1 MVSEQTR
8 STADDIKN
16 YIKQHGIEYRTLFD
30 LLDVA
35 KVAFEKE
42 NDTKWALKVTSY
54 IKECCT
60 WAIQNSVEVLQMDDL
75 YWKTLKAE
83 APYHFESF
91 LFYMENNRRPE
102 KRFYEPRKKTL
113 GVVVQD
119 LQDLEDGLLEFLGI
133 SLPPRVGKLISDDTP
148 VLTSKGWKKHG
159 DLRVG
164 DYVYDYDGFP
174 VMVTH
179 VFPKNYANKRVW
191 FTDGSFIDCH
201 ENHEWVI
208 RDRHKGCER
217 IAETKEL
224 VNTEIIDN
232 KSGKRRY
239 AYQIPLYQ
247 PLIGEMKDLPVK
259 PYTLGAWLGD
269 GRNGN
274 PDICGAKEDYAIV
287 DSIISDGYEVSWHT
301 THKET
306 GVEYYGFKGLRADL
320 QKIGMCHSRKR
331 VEKHIPGEYMSA
343 AIPQRLELL
352 AGLLDTDG
360 CLRKNEHRYDF
371 TTAENE
377 LKEDFISLVSTF
389 GWRCSVKEV
398 EPHTS
403 SSGIVGKKKY
413 WVISFNPT
421 YPIPCRLNRK
431 QLFEFSKKRRIAIQ
445 KIEDIEPKRGNCIS
459 VQGGLYRVGRRC
471 IPTHNSTLCIFFLA
485 WVIGRHPESHNA
497 MSGHSGI
504 LADRFYRDVFK
515 LTENEEYT
523 FKEIFPEINLANK
536 SSEKNELYYSPTEAF
551 ATLTCR
557 GIDGT
562 WTGAVDISSD
572 GYLYVDDMVRDRTES
587 LSPIRL
593 ENRYQDY
600 LNVLVDRKNDG
611 SKELMVGTRW
621 NVLDPLGRVETENK
635 NNPKYRFRKIPALNE
650 KDESNFQYDYG
661 VGFSTEYYHKMCDR
675 LDRNEWMAK
684 YQQMPFI
691 REGLIL
697 PLDELNYY
705 NGVLP
710 DGDCVTAA
718 ACDVAWGGGDSLSMP
733 FGKSFGSTSDGL
745 IYIPDWIFNKGD
757 KYVTK
762 PLVVAKTLQHKPNME
777 KFEANNGGDEYAESI
792 DTMLREQGFKTNI
805 TWAKA
810 SNQIGKMAKIIQ
822 YAPDI
827 KRRFVF
833 LKPELQPPEYKDA
846 MEELGMF
853 TQLGRN
859 EHDDAPDGLVQLL
872 QLIDGCMTK
881 TKIIDSPTG

>member
-1 MVSEQTR
+1 MVSEQMR

-35 KVAFEKE
+35 KTAFEKE
-42 NDTKWALKVTSY
+42 NDTEWALKVTSY

-60 WAIQNSVEVLQMDDL
+60 WAIQNSIEVLQMDDL

-91 LFYMENNRRPE
+91 LFYMEKNRRPE

-113 GVVVQD
+113 GIVVQD

-133 SLPPRVGKLISDDTP
+133 SLPPRVGK
-148 VLTSKGWKKHG
+148 
-159 DLRVG
+159 
-164 DYVYDYDGFP
+164 
-174 VMVTH
+174 
-179 VFPKNYANKRVW
+179 
-191 FTDGSFIDCH
+191 
-201 ENHEWVI
+201 
-208 RDRHKGCER
+208 
-217 IAETKEL
+217 
-224 VNTEIIDN
+224 
-232 KSGKRRY
+232 
-239 AYQIPLYQ
+239 
-247 PLIGEMKDLPVK
+247 
-259 PYTLGAWLGD
+259 
-269 GRNGN
+269 
-274 PDICGAKEDYAIV
+274 
-287 DSIISDGYEVSWHT
+287 
-301 THKET
+301 
-306 GVEYYGFKGLRADL
+306 
-320 QKIGMCHSRKR
+320 
-331 VEKHIPGEYMSA
+331 
-343 AIPQRLELL
+343 
-352 AGLLDTDG
+352 
-360 CLRKNEHRYDF
+360 
-371 TTAENE
+371 
-377 LKEDFISLVSTF
+377 
-389 GWRCSVKEV
+389 
-398 EPHTS
+398 
-403 SSGIVGKKKY
+403 
-413 WVISFNPT
+413 
-421 YPIPCRLNRK
+421 
-431 QLFEFSKKRRIAIQ
+431 
-445 KIEDIEPKRGNCIS
+445 
-459 VQGGLYRVGRRC
+459 
-471 IPTHNSTLCIFFLA
+471 STLCIFFLA

-536 SSEKNELYYSPTEAF
+536 SSEKNELFYSATEAF

-621 NVLDPLGRVETENK
+621 NVLDPLGRVEAENK

-661 VGFSTEYYHKMCDR
+661 VGFSTEYYRKMRDR

-691 REGLIL
+691 REGLL
-697 PLDELNYY
+697 FPLDELNYY
-705 NGVLP
+705 NDVLP

-733 FGKSFGSTSDGL
+733 FGKLFGSTSDGL

-853 TQLGRN
+853 TQLGKN
-859 EHDDAPDGLVQLL
+859 EHDDAPDGLTQLL
-872 QLIDGCMTK
+872 QLLDGGMTK
-881 TKIIDSPTG
+881 TEIIDSPTG